1 MSASAAKSIESR
13 QEYFIQ
19 SNTPAA
25 LQAVR
30 QLPSVIEV
38 SALNILIII

>member
-25 LQAVR
+25 LLRSTPA
-30 QLPSVIEV
+30 QL
-38 SALNILIII
+38 